1 MGSLDAPPAAV
12 EARALVKRF
21 GATVAVAGL
30 DLTVPRGA
38 LFGLIGPNGAG
49 KTTSLRMIT
58 GLLRP
63 DHGEVRVDGVDV
75 WREPF
80 VAKARFGVLPDDLR
94 LFERLTGAE
103 FLTFLGR
110 LRQLEPGVIR
120 VRVGE
125 LLRVLGL
132 EDAAGKLVTDYSQGM
147 RKKIALAAAILH
159 APNVLFL
166 DEPFE
171 SVDPVSAHTIQDVL
185 QQFCAGGGTVVFS
198 SHVLDVVER
207 LCDSV
212 AIVDHGQVVAQ
223 GTVEAVRGAERLEDV
238 FVRLVGGEAVA
249 AGGLEWLR
257 GSREP
262 SL

>member
-1 MGSLDAPPAAV
+1 VGSAV
-12 EARALVKRF
+12 EVRALVKRF
-21 GATVAVAGL
+21 GATVAVAGI
-30 DLTVPRGA
+30 DLAVPRGA

-63 DHGEVRVDGVDV
+63 DNGEIRVDGVDV
-75 WREPF
+75 WREPL
-80 VAKARFGVLPDDLR
+80 VAKSRFGVLPDDLR

-103 FLTFLGR
+103 FLHFLGR
-110 LRQLEPGVIR
+110 LRRLEPNVIGAR
-120 VRVGE
+120 VAE
-125 LLRVLGL
+125 LLGVLGL
-132 EDAAGKLVTDYSQGM
+132 DDAAGKLVTDYSQGM

-159 APNVLFL
+159 APKVLFL

-185 QQFCAGGGTVVFS
+185 QQFCDGGGTVVFS
-198 SHVLDVVER
+198 SHVLDVVQR

-212 AIVDHGQVVAQ
+212 AIIDRGRVVAS
-223 GTVEAVRGAERLEDV
+223 GTVDEVRGGERLEDV
-238 FVRLVGGEAVA
+238 FVRLVGGQAVA

-257 GSREP
+257 GSQDTP
-262 SL
+262 L